1 MQLSA
6 PFYAANRL
14 VSRWH
19 DAIVDPAR
27 RERTVLASLLIY
39 VLLWTAYG
47 TIAKSSQGLHPDMTE
62 IVAWSRDLSLGY
74 LKHPPFAAWLV
85 WLWFSVFP
93 LTEWFYYL
101 LAMLVPGIALWI
113 VWRISADYL
122 DVEKRIVG
130 IALLT
135 FVPFFNFHA
144 LKYNVNTVLLP
155 LWAATTWFFLMSV
168 RTRRTFWAILAG
180 VAAACAMLG
189 KYWSI
194 FLLAGL
200 GLAVLLDKRRTAY
213 FRSASPWITIGS
225 GLIVLAPHL
234 LWLFE
239 S

>member
-93 LTEWFYYL
+93 LTEWFTICWQCLCRGSHCGSSGEYRRIIS
-101 LAMLVPGIALWI
+101 ML
-113 VWRISADYL
+113 
-122 DVEKRIVG
+122 K
-130 IALLT
+130 
-135 FVPFFNFHA
+135 
-144 LKYNVNTVLLP
+144 
-155 LWAATTWFFLMSV
+155 SV
-168 RTRRTFWAILAG
+168 SL
-180 VAAACAMLG
+180 
-189 KYWSI
+189 
-194 FLLAGL
+194 
-200 GLAVLLDKRRTAY
+200 
-213 FRSASPWITIGS
+213 
-225 GLIVLAPHL
+225 
-234 LWLFE
+234 
-239 S
+239 